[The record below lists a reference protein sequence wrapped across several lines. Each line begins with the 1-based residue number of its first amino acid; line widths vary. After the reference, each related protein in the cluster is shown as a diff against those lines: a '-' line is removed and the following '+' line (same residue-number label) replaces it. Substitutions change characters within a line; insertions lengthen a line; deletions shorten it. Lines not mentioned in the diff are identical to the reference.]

1 MKTQIFATS
10 LMALAALP
18 VAAQEVTPDTVVAT
32 VNGGDITMTH
42 VLDVRRQLPQQY
54 QSLPAETLLPGIV
67 DQLIQQRVL
76 AAQLVEEPAWLDE
89 AVENTVN
96 SLRAGL
102 VLAELGQVEVSDAD
116 VQAAYDAQFADF
128 EGAPEFNASHILVAT
143 EEEAASLIT
152 QLEEGAD
159 FAELAMEFSTGPSGP
174 RGGELGWFGPG
185 MMVAPFEEAVVAL
198 EPGGVS
204 APVQTQFGWHVIT
217 LNDMRVSPPPALSDV
232 RADIVGQ
239 LQSERLEARMQEF
252 MTSADI
258 TRVDGIDP
266 AALNSLNIFSQ

>member
-76 AAQLVEEPAWLDE
+76 AAQLEEEPAWLDE

-152 QLEEGAD
+152 QLGEIGA
-159 FAELAMEFSTGPSGP
+159 FF
-174 RGGELGWFGPG
+174 ELG
-185 MMVAPFEEAVVAL
+185 
-198 EPGGVS
+198 
-204 APVQTQFGWHVIT
+204 
-217 LNDMRVSPPPALSDV
+217 
-232 RADIVGQ
+232 
-239 LQSERLEARMQEF
+239 
-252 MTSADI
+252 
-258 TRVDGIDP
+258 
-266 AALNSLNIFSQ
+266 

>member
-1 MKTQIFATS
+1 
-10 LMALAALP
+10 
-18 VAAQEVTPDTVVAT
+18 
-32 VNGGDITMTH
+32 
-42 VLDVRRQLPQQY
+42 
-54 QSLPAETLLPGIV
+54 
-67 DQLIQQRVL
+67 
-76 AAQLVEEPAWLDE
+76 
-89 AVENTVN
+89 
-96 SLRAGL
+96 
-102 VLAELGQVEVSDAD
+102 
-116 VQAAYDAQFADF
+116 
-128 EGAPEFNASHILVAT
+128 
-143 EEEAASLIT
+143 SLIT

-217 LNDMRVSPPPALSDV
+217 LNDLRVSPPPALSDV

>member
-18 VAAQEVTPDTVVAT
+18 AAAQEVTPDTVVAT

-116 VQAAYDAQFADF
+116 VVAAYDAQFADF

-217 LNDMRVSPPPALSDV
+217 LNDLRVSPPPALSDV